1 MVFQKDGRS
10 DKIALNEPEAHM
22 KKHAWVKE
30 FPGAV
35 TVCDKEGRIIEMN
48 QKAVEAFAAD
58 GGEKLIGTNVL
69 DCHPEPSRAKL
80 KEMMEAGR
88 TNVYT
93 IQKKGKR
100 KLIYQS
106 PWSEAGR
113 YAGFVE
119 FSVEIPWDMPHF
131 NRD

>member
-1 MVFQKDGRS
+1 M
-10 DKIALNEPEAHM
+10 DKHQ
-22 KKHAWVKE
+22 WVKE

-35 TVCDKEGRIIEMN
+35 TVCDSEGRIVEMN
-48 QKAVEAFAAD
+48 DAAIEVFAAD
-58 GGEKLIGTNVL
+58 GGAGLIGTNVL
-69 DCHPEPSRAKL
+69 DCHPEPSRTKL
-80 KEMMEAGR
+80 KGMMEAGR

-93 IQKKGKR
+93 IQKKGKK

-106 PWSEAGR
+106 PWFRDGR

-131 NRD
+131 TRD